1 MAPLF
6 SPPSRKEQCR
16 GWQQWE
22 EAAWHRDRRRVGAGA
37 GVQGKHGRWRRGDG
51 DREGEGRGGVMGVS
65 ESDAK
70 GCAAVGRE
78 SGNEAE
84 GNMPD
89 GEGAGE
95 HGAREGGTHGAR
107 EGGTHGAR
115 EGGTQGEEEAREA
128 AVRAMEAFLLRPQP
142 YEYPLHHHTTLCT
155 TTVPSAAPQYPQHI
169 MSDLSTLPPLPRNSL
184 SLNRPMHPSTTW
196 PVVIQVAKGLCLG
209 SDYAQGVS
217 AAPTS
222 PRSGAEGGSSGRWR
236 RGIELTGGWEQT
248 QGYMKRMD
256 SGGGE
261 LGAGK
266 RGGRGVVMGLSESDA
281 RGCAGVGK
289 GGGSGAEG
297 NMCALTIT
305 MCTLTITR
313 CALKEHHLLVVVDIA
328 WLQNRSCFSPC
339 AHPLPVRSH
348 WCVGEPD
355 WLARVSVDWVPARMA
370 ARDKQ
375 QQTPRIAWCM
385 GGNEKGCWK
394 GNSMAACEVTMQ
406 QGAWGSGGVGD
417 AGDDAHHLTKS
428 GLYSVSVQGSEGQ
441 PPGGAGTNE
450 EVQSEDGSDWESDF
464 DDGDSTESDD
474 DDSAVDENDFNTALE
489 FFRFVIGCNG
499 GQGLS
504 DEATVWL
511 FKLLRDPRLDL
522 EAIRRWRTKHA
533 VLQYGLRL
541 MMARRVY
548 RQVEVRIPG
557 IDHTFEL
564 MCTSPIE
571 NALDEIYGP
580 GQVVA
585 PIILSSDAMILS
597 GNERVKVWAV
607 YLSIANIHLRL
618 RWGDS
623 GKILLAL
630 LPMPVHGMTAEQKV
644 QLFQAA
650 MQVVLADLIAAS
662 HTGIAARDPWGVDRV
677 IWPLLFSYVA
687 DFPETCKVS
696 CTQQHGS
703 HMPCS
708 LCYVD
713 RGQLRNMTAAAS
725 ESRSVDQQSSLIANP
740 RLARTHLL
748 GGCPARLSALA
759 FVRPYS
765 VRPCHCPPLPLSALA
780 TVRPCLC
787 PPLSLSALCLCP
799 PLPLSA
805 LASVRPCLCPPLPLS
820 APCLFPPL
828 PCVYLLCPPLP
839 LSAPC
844 LFPPLPCGYLP
855 LSALCLCPPLA
866 SSRPCPVGARQAG
879 LLTPGDASY
888 WVSGANFTASEHAA
902 VMMVRPYLL
911 VYALVRVPNGRDGCQ
926 MAFAD
931 YALPVWQIVPFVLE
945 GEVAVICSRTI
956 VAFLDWHETF
966 VRAAEH
972 TDESLSAFDTATRRM
987 VQLVESTFPREHS
1000 GWNLVKVH
1008 LLLHLTE
1015 AIRRGGLPR
1024 EYSAAVY
1031 ENAHIRTCKRP
1042 YRQSNHRDVGRVI
1055 AQHNTNAALL
1065 TRIPTNLEGNRQYNT
1080 AMRRAIASGLPQL
1093 CRQRSRMH
1101 SAITDREQAP
1111 LDLYAT
1117 FDAAIPGG
1125 IGPYAYLTRLFGYV
1139 SFPAWVHTALALPA
1153 RGTDHGLIRPH
1164 YVRANP
1170 SHHGAATFSFI
1181 EYEDGTGETVVGRVH
1196 LLLTLM
1202 MNSEDAHP
1210 AGEAVA
1216 FVRQWYPYLED
1227 ECTGCMRMRPSDDEL
1242 SYNLV
1247 PVASVQRTMHMVES
1261 FVTPGL

>member
-1 MAPLF
+1 MCPWLCPPGIFLPLPLF
-6 SPPSRKEQCR
+6 
-16 GWQQWE
+16 
-22 EAAWHRDRRRVGAGA
+22 
-37 GVQGKHGRWRRGDG
+37 
-51 DREGEGRGGVMGVS
+51 
-65 ESDAK
+65 
-70 GCAAVGRE
+70 
-78 SGNEAE
+78 
-84 GNMPD
+84 
-89 GEGAGE
+89 
-95 HGAREGGTHGAR
+95 
-107 EGGTHGAR
+107 
-115 EGGTQGEEEAREA
+115 
-128 AVRAMEAFLLRPQP
+128 
-142 YEYPLHHHTTLCT
+142 
-155 TTVPSAAPQYPQHI
+155 
-169 MSDLSTLPPLPRNSL
+169 
-184 SLNRPMHPSTTW
+184 
-196 PVVIQVAKGLCLG
+196 
-209 SDYAQGVS
+209 
-217 AAPTS
+217 
-222 PRSGAEGGSSGRWR
+222 
-236 RGIELTGGWEQT
+236 
-248 QGYMKRMD
+248 
-256 SGGGE
+256 
-261 LGAGK
+261 
-266 RGGRGVVMGLSESDA
+266 
-281 RGCAGVGK
+281 
-289 GGGSGAEG
+289 
-297 NMCALTIT
+297 
-305 MCTLTITR
+305 
-313 CALKEHHLLVVVDIA
+313 
-328 WLQNRSCFSPC
+328 
-339 AHPLPVRSH
+339 
-348 WCVGEPD
+348 
-355 WLARVSVDWVPARMA
+355 
-370 ARDKQ
+370 
-375 QQTPRIAWCM
+375 
-385 GGNEKGCWK
+385 
-394 GNSMAACEVTMQ
+394 
-406 QGAWGSGGVGD
+406 
-417 AGDDAHHLTKS
+417 
-428 GLYSVSVQGSEGQ
+428 
-441 PPGGAGTNE
+441 
-450 EVQSEDGSDWESDF
+450 
-464 DDGDSTESDD
+464 
-474 DDSAVDENDFNTALE
+474 
-489 FFRFVIGCNG
+489 
-499 GQGLS
+499 
-504 DEATVWL
+504 
-511 FKLLRDPRLDL
+511 
-522 EAIRRWRTKHA
+522 
-533 VLQYGLRL
+533 
-541 MMARRVY
+541 
-548 RQVEVRIPG
+548 
-557 IDHTFEL
+557 
-564 MCTSPIE
+564 
-571 NALDEIYGP
+571 
-580 GQVVA
+580 VVA
-585 PIILSSDAMILS
+585 SILPCY
-597 GNERVKVWAV
+597 R
-607 YLSIANIHLRL
+607 
-618 RWGDS
+618 
-623 GKILLAL
+623 
-630 LPMPVHGMTAEQKV
+630 
-644 QLFQAA
+644 
-650 MQVVLADLIAAS
+650 
-662 HTGIAARDPWGVDRV
+662 GIAARDPWGVDRV

-759 FVRPYS
+759 FVRPCS

-780 TVRPCLC
+780 TVRPL
-787 PPLSLSALCLCP
+787 PLSALASVRPCLCP

-828 PCVYLLCPPLP
+828 PCGYLLCPPLP

-844 LFPPLPCGYLP
+844 LFPPLPCGYLLCPPLP
-855 LSALCLCPPLA
+855 LSALATVRPLPLSALASVRPCLCPPLPLSALA
-866 SSRPCPVGARQAG
+866 SVRPLPLPALALWVLALSALASVRPLPLPALALWVLASVRPLPLPAPCLFPPLPCGRQNALHPGARQAG

-911 VYALVRVPNGRDGCQ
+911 VYALVRVPNARDGCQ

-966 VRAAEH
+966 VQAAEH

-987 VQLVESTFPREHS
+987 VQLVESTFPRKHS
-1000 GWNLVKVH
+1000 GWNLVKVQ

-1042 YRQSNHRDVGRVI
+1042 YRRSNLRDVGRVI

-1065 TRIPTNLEGNRQYNT
+1065 TRIPTNLEGNRY
-1080 AMRRAIASGLPQL
+1080 GLPQL

-1117 FDAAIPGG
+1117 YDAAIPGG

-1216 FVRQWYPYLED
+1216 FVRQWYPSLED
-1227 ECTGCMRMRPSDDEL
+1227 ECTGCMRMRPSDNEL
-1242 SYNLV
+1242 RYDLV
-1247 PVASVQRTMHMVES
+1247 PVASVQRTVHMVES
-1261 FVTPGL
+1261 FVTPGLWYLNRWAGRCREELP

>member
-1 MAPLF
+1 MVPRALH
-6 SPPSRKEQCR
+6 
-16 GWQQWE
+16 
-22 EAAWHRDRRRVGAGA
+22 A
-37 GVQGKHGRWRRGDG
+37 
-51 DREGEGRGGVMGVS
+51 
-65 ESDAK
+65 
-70 GCAAVGRE
+70 
-78 SGNEAE
+78 
-84 GNMPD
+84 
-89 GEGAGE
+89 
-95 HGAREGGTHGAR
+95 TH
-107 EGGTHGAR
+107 
-115 EGGTQGEEEAREA
+115 
-128 AVRAMEAFLLRPQP
+128 
-142 YEYPLHHHTTLCT
+142 
-155 TTVPSAAPQYPQHI
+155 SA
-169 MSDLSTLPPLPRNSL
+169 D
-184 SLNRPMHPSTTW
+184 
-196 PVVIQVAKGLCLG
+196 
-209 SDYAQGVS
+209 
-217 AAPTS
+217 
-222 PRSGAEGGSSGRWR
+222 
-236 RGIELTGGWEQT
+236 
-248 QGYMKRMD
+248 
-256 SGGGE
+256 
-261 LGAGK
+261 
-266 RGGRGVVMGLSESDA
+266 
-281 RGCAGVGK
+281 
-289 GGGSGAEG
+289 
-297 NMCALTIT
+297 
-305 MCTLTITR
+305 
-313 CALKEHHLLVVVDIA
+313 
-328 WLQNRSCFSPC
+328 
-339 AHPLPVRSH
+339 
-348 WCVGEPD
+348 
-355 WLARVSVDWVPARMA
+355 
-370 ARDKQ
+370 
-375 QQTPRIAWCM
+375 
-385 GGNEKGCWK
+385 
-394 GNSMAACEVTMQ
+394 
-406 QGAWGSGGVGD
+406 
-417 AGDDAHHLTKS
+417 LTKS

-464 DDGDSTESDD
+464 GDGDSTESDD

-533 VLQYGLRL
+533 VLPYGLRL

-585 PIILSSDAMILS
+585 PIILSSDATILS

-644 QLFQAA
+644 QLFQAP

-740 RLARTHLL
+740 RLART
-748 GGCPARLSALA
+748 ST
-759 FVRPYS
+759 

-780 TVRPCLC
+780 SVRPCHCPPFVYVRPCHC
-787 PPLSLSALCLCP
+787 PPLPLSALASVSPCLCP

-828 PCVYLLCPPLP
+828 PCGYLLCPPLPLSAPCLFPPLPCGYLLCQPLPLSALASVRPCHCPPFASVRPCLCPPLPLSAPCLIQPLPCGYLLCPPLP

-855 LSALCLCPPLA
+855 LSALASVRPLPHPALALWVLALSALASVRPLPLPALALWVLASVRPLPLPAPCLFPPL
-866 SSRPCPVGARQAG
+866 PCGRQNALHPGARQAG

-911 VYALVRVPNGRDGCQ
+911 VYALVRVPNARDGCQ

-945 GEVAVICSRTI
+945 GEVEVICSRTI
-956 VAFLDWHETF
+956 VAFLDWHENF

-1042 YRQSNHRDVGRVI
+1042 YRRSNHRDVGRVI

-1117 FDAAIPGG
+1117 YDAAIPGG

-1216 FVRQWYPYLED
+1216 FVRQWYPSLED

-1242 SYNLV
+1242 SYDLV
-1247 PVASVQRTMHMVES
+1247 PVASVQRTVHMVES
-1261 FVTPGL
+1261 FVTPGLWYLNRWAGRCREELP

>member
-1 MAPLF
+1 M
-6 SPPSRKEQCR
+6 
-16 GWQQWE
+16 E
-22 EAAWHRDRRRVGAGA
+22 E
-37 GVQGKHGRWRRGDG
+37 
-51 DREGEGRGGVMGVS
+51 
-65 ESDAK
+65 
-70 GCAAVGRE
+70 
-78 SGNEAE
+78 
-84 GNMPD
+84 
-89 GEGAGE
+89 
-95 HGAREGGTHGAR
+95 
-107 EGGTHGAR
+107 
-115 EGGTQGEEEAREA
+115 
-128 AVRAMEAFLLRPQP
+128 
-142 YEYPLHHHTTLCT
+142 
-155 TTVPSAAPQYPQHI
+155 
-169 MSDLSTLPPLPRNSL
+169 
-184 SLNRPMHPSTTW
+184 
-196 PVVIQVAKGLCLG
+196 
-209 SDYAQGVS
+209 
-217 AAPTS
+217 
-222 PRSGAEGGSSGRWR
+222 
-236 RGIELTGGWEQT
+236 
-248 QGYMKRMD
+248 
-256 SGGGE
+256 
-261 LGAGK
+261 
-266 RGGRGVVMGLSESDA
+266 
-281 RGCAGVGK
+281 
-289 GGGSGAEG
+289 
-297 NMCALTIT
+297 
-305 MCTLTITR
+305 
-313 CALKEHHLLVVVDIA
+313 
-328 WLQNRSCFSPC
+328 
-339 AHPLPVRSH
+339 
-348 WCVGEPD
+348 
-355 WLARVSVDWVPARMA
+355 
-370 ARDKQ
+370 
-375 QQTPRIAWCM
+375 
-385 GGNEKGCWK
+385 
-394 GNSMAACEVTMQ
+394 
-406 QGAWGSGGVGD
+406 
-417 AGDDAHHLTKS
+417 
-428 GLYSVSVQGSEGQ
+428 GSEGQ

-464 DDGDSTESDD
+464 GDGDSTESDD

-571 NALDEIYGP
+571 GVVEIFGHRDNADGFQLFARPVHSVAGRVYTRPETGLLWEAA
-580 GQVVA
+580 QVVA
-585 PIILSSDAMILS
+585 PIILSSDATILS

-630 LPMPVHGMTAEQKV
+630 LPMPVHGMTVEQKV

-725 ESRSVDQQSSLIANP
+725 ESRSVDQQSSLDYQSSAGQDP
-740 RLARTHLL
+740 LPCGYLL
-748 GGCPARLSALA
+748 
-759 FVRPYS
+759 
-765 VRPCHCPPLPLSALA
+765 CPPLPLSALA

-787 PPLSLSALCLCP
+787 PPLPLSALCLCP

-805 LASVRPCLCPPLPLS
+805 LASVRPCLCPPLAS
-820 APCLFPPL
+820 SRPCPVGTCSVRP
-828 PCVYLLCPPLP
+828 
-839 LSAPC
+839 
-844 LFPPLPCGYLP
+844 
-855 LSALCLCPPLA
+855 CLCPPLA
-866 SSRPCPVGARQAG
+866 SSRPCPVGTCLCPPFASARPLPLPALALRQNALHPGARQVG

-911 VYALVRVPNGRDGCQ
+911 VYALVRVPNARDGCQ

-1042 YRQSNHRDVGRVI
+1042 YRRSNLRDVGRVI

-1080 AMRRAIASGLPQL
+1080 ARRRAIASGLPQL

-1117 FDAAIPGG
+1117 YDAAIPGG

-1139 SFPAWVHTALALPA
+1139 SFPAWVHMALALPA

-1170 SHHGAATFSFI
+1170 PHHGAATFSFI

-1216 FVRQWYPYLED
+1216 FVRQWYPSLED

-1242 SYNLV
+1242 SYDLV
-1247 PVASVQRTMHMVES
+1247 PVASVQRTVHMVES
-1261 FVTPGL
+1261 FVTPGLWYLNRWAGRCREELP

>member
-1 MAPLF
+1 M
-6 SPPSRKEQCR
+6 
-16 GWQQWE
+16 E
-22 EAAWHRDRRRVGAGA
+22 E
-37 GVQGKHGRWRRGDG
+37 
-51 DREGEGRGGVMGVS
+51 
-65 ESDAK
+65 
-70 GCAAVGRE
+70 
-78 SGNEAE
+78 
-84 GNMPD
+84 
-89 GEGAGE
+89 
-95 HGAREGGTHGAR
+95 
-107 EGGTHGAR
+107 
-115 EGGTQGEEEAREA
+115 
-128 AVRAMEAFLLRPQP
+128 
-142 YEYPLHHHTTLCT
+142 
-155 TTVPSAAPQYPQHI
+155 
-169 MSDLSTLPPLPRNSL
+169 
-184 SLNRPMHPSTTW
+184 
-196 PVVIQVAKGLCLG
+196 
-209 SDYAQGVS
+209 
-217 AAPTS
+217 
-222 PRSGAEGGSSGRWR
+222 
-236 RGIELTGGWEQT
+236 
-248 QGYMKRMD
+248 
-256 SGGGE
+256 
-261 LGAGK
+261 
-266 RGGRGVVMGLSESDA
+266 
-281 RGCAGVGK
+281 
-289 GGGSGAEG
+289 
-297 NMCALTIT
+297 
-305 MCTLTITR
+305 
-313 CALKEHHLLVVVDIA
+313 
-328 WLQNRSCFSPC
+328 
-339 AHPLPVRSH
+339 
-348 WCVGEPD
+348 
-355 WLARVSVDWVPARMA
+355 
-370 ARDKQ
+370 
-375 QQTPRIAWCM
+375 
-385 GGNEKGCWK
+385 
-394 GNSMAACEVTMQ
+394 
-406 QGAWGSGGVGD
+406 
-417 AGDDAHHLTKS
+417 
-428 GLYSVSVQGSEGQ
+428 GSEGQ

-571 NALDEIYGP
+571 GVVEIFGHRDNADGFQLFARPVHSVAGRVYTRPETGLLWEAAQNALDEIYGP

-662 HTGIAARDPWGVDRV
+662 HTR
-677 IWPLLFSYVA
+677 
-687 DFPETCKVS
+687 
-696 CTQQHGS
+696 Q
-703 HMPCS
+703 
-708 LCYVD
+708 
-713 RGQLRNMTAAAS
+713 N
-725 ESRSVDQQSSLIANP
+725 
-740 RLARTHLL
+740 
-748 GGCPARLSALA
+748 ALH
-759 FVRPYS
+759 P
-765 VRPCHCPPLPLSALA
+765 
-780 TVRPCLC
+780 
-787 PPLSLSALCLCP
+787 
-799 PLPLSA
+799 
-805 LASVRPCLCPPLPLS
+805 
-820 APCLFPPL
+820 
-828 PCVYLLCPPLP
+828 
-839 LSAPC
+839 
-844 LFPPLPCGYLP
+844 
-855 LSALCLCPPLA
+855 
-866 SSRPCPVGARQAG
+866 GARQAG

-1247 PVASVQRTMHMVES
+1247 PVASVQRTVHMVES
-1261 FVTPGL
+1261 FVTPGLWYLNRWAGRCREELP